1 MFCKVVSFEVKKEVR
16 EGYKITELG
25 EIPDDW
31 EIVNTGDIFD
41 FSGGLSISRAN
52 LGNEGILYLHYGDIH
67 KRNENYIHTE
77 IDAKWLPR
85 VEANYEELK
94 DGLKLSTGTVVFAD
108 ASEDYDGIG
117 KSVVIFNEDEIP
129 FVAGLHTIVAKDEDN
144 KLDSNY
150 KRYCFET
157 KNVRKQFR
165 ALANGTSVYG
175 ISRENIKKIK
185 ILNPPI
191 QEQKKIAEILST
203 VDEQIENT
211 EKLIQKNQELKKGL
225 MQQLLT
231 KGIGHTEFKKTEVGE
246 IPKEWEVKKLDEI
259 VEKERKITYGIVQPG
274 EYTENGVHVIR
285 AKDYSFG
292 WVDNDEIFK
301 TSDIIEKSYTRSRV
315 KTGDLLLTIVG
326 SVGNLAIVPLRL
338 NEANITQ
345 QTARIA
351 IDNNIYNSKFY
362 YYYLESEKAKKEIN
376 KYLKSGV
383 QPSLN
388 LSDVNKF
395 KIVVP
400 LLEEQKKIAR
410 ILSGLDEKLE
420 EYKNK
425 KEKLKEVKI
434 GLIQQLLVG
443 RIRVS

>member
-1 MFCKVVSFEVKKEVR
+1 MKKEVR

-25 EIPDDW
+25 EIPDGW

-117 KSVVIFNEDEIP
+117 KSVVIFNEDEMP
-129 FVAGLHTIVAKDEDN
+129 FVAGLHTIVAKDEEN

-231 KGIGHTEFKKTEVGE
+231 KGIGHTEFKETELGYIPKCWDIKRLGECADIVSGATPKTNIKEYWDNGNIHWATPTDITSSGKYINKTEKFITDSGLKNCSAKILPIGSILMSSRATIGE
-246 IPKEWEVKKLDEI
+246 RSLNTVPMATNQGFKSLICKSIVDNEFIYYYIEVLKERFIRLASGSTFLEISKKL
-259 VEKERKITYGIVQPG
+259 VEDTKI
-274 EYTENGVHVIR
+274 
-285 AKDYSFG
+285 
-292 WVDNDEIFK
+292 
-301 TSDIIEKSYTRSRV
+301 
-315 KTGDLLLTIVG
+315 
-326 SVGNLAIVPLRL
+326 IVP
-338 NEANITQ
+338 N
-345 QTARIA
+345 
-351 IDNNIYNSKFY
+351 
-362 YYYLESEKAKKEIN
+362 
-376 KYLKSGV
+376 
-383 QPSLN
+383 
-388 LSDVNKF
+388 
-395 KIVVP
+395 
-400 LLEEQKKIAR
+400 LEEQKKIAS
-410 ILSGLDEKLE
+410 ILALIDEKIYRYE
-420 EYKNK
+420 NK
-425 KEKLKEVKI
+425 KEKLEELKN
-434 GLIQQLLVG
+434 GLMQSLMTG
-443 RIRVS
+443 KIRVI